1 MKNANPKIWP
11 WLAAALWLL
20 VPQVLA
26 AAAPDF
32 AREVRPILERSC
44 FGCHGPDKQ
53 KSGYRLDIR
62 EVAIK
67 GGDSGKPAI
76 VPHDSKGS
84 HLIRLVSSDDDE
96 TVMPPRSSKGS
107 RPTLAEVDLLRAW
120 IDAGP
125 AWPEELAGP
134 KSDPNLHWSLKPLVR
149 PTLPT
154 GVGHP
159 IDSFI
164 LARLKEKSIEPSP
177 EASRRTLIRR
187 VYFDLIG
194 LPPSPAEVDA
204 FERDTDPAAYEKLV
218 DRLMAS
224 PRYGE
229 RWARHW
235 FDTIH
240 FADSHGYE
248 HDIGRPN
255 AWRFRDYVIG
265 AFNRDTLWAQFIREQ
280 LAADRFCPNEPQL
293 TPALG
298 FLGAGTFDLSTFTT
312 GPVTFSYLDRDD
324 LVTQTMSAFV
334 STTANCARCHA
345 HKFDPIPQEDYYAL
359 QAVFAGILKGDLE
372 YDEQPG
378 IAYERRRW
386 KSLLAA
392 IGEKDPAVLLAPE
405 HAPKVAQWSRLHSQ
419 RAVWQ
424 PLAGPSYRSEAGSTF
439 TQTTGGIVFVGGPR
453 PDKDTYIVTA
463 TAGRETIAAIRL
475 NVFADDTLPMHGPGR
490 QDNGNF
496 HLSEFELRILESGSA
511 EPKKLKIRR
520 ATADFNQADW
530 GIARAI
536 DGDDKT
542 AWGIHPS
549 EGQSHYAVFE
559 LAEPVRPKP
568 GDKLELLLRQ
578 LHGNGHVIGAF
589 NLALTGDATDAEAL
603 SITVESALSTAPAE
617 RTELQRLELA
627 TVALRSMAQEAI
639 ALLPAPNRVYA
650 AAPAVDILT
659 GDPPRQAQNLKV
671 PKPVNVLYRG
681 DFDKPRAVAL
691 PGALSALSLLPA
703 RFELSHPDDEGERR
717 VALAN
722 WIASPANVLTWRSI
736 VNRVWQYHFGRG
748 ICDTPSDLGKMG
760 GTPSHPELIDWL
772 AVWFRDDAHGSLK
785 ELHRLIVTSAAYR
798 RSSQHRDGP
807 TKLDSDNRLLW
818 RQNRMRL
825 DADGYRDFAQSAS
838 GTLDLTM
845 GGPAIQHFIQSKGPQ
860 LTPALDYAGYD
871 WTRPEAGRRSIYR
884 CVWRGIPDP
893 FMDALDF
900 PDLGLLSPTR
910 GFSASSLQALTL
922 YNNNFVLRQSLAL
935 AERVTREAKSPGEQV
950 RRAIQLLWLRQP
962 TAEERHRFESFVQIQ
977 GLPALCRILLNSN
990 EFLFVE

>member
-1 MKNANPKIWP
+1 MNTTFPKIWP
-11 WLAAALWLL
+11 LLAAVLWLL
-20 VPQVLA
+20 VPRALA

-32 AREVRPILERSC
+32 AQEIRPILERNC

-62 EVAIK
+62 EIAVR

-84 HLIRLVSSDDDE
+84 HLIRLVNSDDDE
-96 TVMPPRSSKGS
+96 TVMPPRSSKGP
-107 RPTLAEVDLLRAW
+107 RPSPAEIELLRAW

-149 PTLPT
+149 PVLPT
-154 GVGHP
+154 AIGHP
-159 IDSFI
+159 IDAFI
-164 LARLKEKSIEPSP
+164 MARLKEKGIEPSP
-177 EASRRTLIRR
+177 EASRRVLIRR
-187 VYFDLIG
+187 VYFDLVG
-194 LPPSPAEVDA
+194 LPPTPGEVED

-218 DRLMAS
+218 DRLLAS

-229 RWARHW
+229 RWARYW

-255 AWRFRDYVIG
+255 AWRFRDYVIQ
-265 AFNRDTLWAQFIREQ
+265 AFNRDTPWPRFIREQ
-280 LAADRFCPNEPQL
+280 LAADQLYPNDSKL
-293 TPALG
+293 IPALG
-298 FLGAGTFDLSTFTT
+298 FLGAGTFDLSTFST

-359 QAVFAGILKGDLE
+359 QAVFAGVLKGDLE

-378 IAYERRRW
+378 LAYERHSW
-386 KSLLAA
+386 KSLLAS
-392 IGEKDPAVLLAPE
+392 IDDKDPAVLLAAE
-405 HAPKVAQWSRLHSQ
+405 HAPKVAKWARLHGQ
-419 RAVWQ
+419 RAVWH
-424 PLAGPSYRSEAGSTF
+424 PLAGPAYRSEAGSTF
-439 TQTTGGIVFVGGPR
+439 TQTTAGIVFVGGPR
-453 PDKDTYIVTA
+453 PDKDTYIATA
-463 TAGRETIAAIRL
+463 DAGRETIAAIRL
-475 NVFADDTLPMHGPGR
+475 NVFADDSLPKHGPGR

-496 HLSEFELRILESGSA
+496 HLSEFELRVLESGNTGTN
-511 EPKKLKIRR
+511 KLKIRR

-530 GIARAI
+530 GVAKAI
-536 DGDDKT
+536 DGEEKT

-559 LAEPVRPKP
+559 LAEPFQPKP
-568 GDKLELLLRQ
+568 GDRLEIILKQ
-578 LHGNGHVIGAF
+578 LHGEGHLIGAF
-589 NLALTGDATDAEAL
+589 NLAITKDAMDAEAL
-603 SITVESALSTAPAE
+603 SIAAESALAVAPAKRSE
-617 RTELQRLELA
+617 VQQLELA
-627 TVALRSMAQEAI
+627 TVALRATALEAI

-650 AAPAVDILT
+650 ASPAVDILT
-659 GDPPRQAQNLKV
+659 GDPPKQAQSIKE
-671 PKPVNVLYRG
+671 PKTVNVLYRG
-681 DFDKPRAVAL
+681 DFDKPRAVAA
-691 PGALSALSLLPA
+691 PGALSALSRLSS
-703 RFELSHPDDEGERR
+703 RFNLSEPKNEGERR

-722 WIASPANVLTWRSI
+722 WIADSENVLTWRSI
-736 VNRVWQYHFGRG
+736 VNRVWQCHFGRG

-785 ELHRLIVTSAAYR
+785 ELHRLIVTCAAYR
-798 RSSQHRDGP
+798 RSSQHREGP
-807 TKLDSDNRLLW
+807 ARLDSDNRFLW

-825 DADGYRDFAQSAS
+825 DADGYRDFAQAAS
-838 GTLDLTM
+838 GNLDLTM

-860 LTPALDYAGYD
+860 LTPALDYASYD
-871 WTRPEAGRRSIYR
+871 WTKLEARRRSIYR

-922 YNNNFVLRQSLAL
+922 YNNNFVLNQSMAL
-935 AERVTREAKSPGEQV
+935 AERLTREAKSPEEQV
-950 RRAIQLLWLRQP
+950 QRAIQLLWLRQP
-962 TAEERHRFESFVQIQ
+962 TADERHQFGSFVQIQ